1 MMVTASPQSRRLP
14 LWAGRTVVLLGI
26 ILLSA
31 SLRTAA
37 TSLSPII
44 SAVSSDIPL
53 SALGLGVLGMLPP
66 LLFALAGLLVPRM
79 VRGFGLDVSTILSVA
94 IMVVGFAA
102 RVVAVDYWVLFAGT
116 LVALGGAGA
125 GNVLLPPLVKRYFPD
140 RIGMVTSI
148 YAAAVAV
155 GTALPPA
162 VAFPIADATSWR
174 VSLGVW
180 AVLAVLALPPW
191 IMVLMRSRRSRRPVT
206 VDTVPEIELP
216 PAAMVGRIWH
226 SKVAWSIAIVFS
238 ITSFQAYS
246 LFAWLPSLLI
256 DHVGIGAA
264 EAGLLLAFWGLLG
277 IVAAVIAPAM
287 AARQSN
293 VGWILHLGAVGF
305 VSGYLGLIFAPGVS
319 PWLWVGLCGV
329 GQVVFPTCLALIN
342 LRTRT
347 HDGSIALSGF
357 VQGVGY
363 FIAALG
369 PLLVGV
375 LHDLTQ
381 GWTASLVLMAA
392 TAAVFVV
399 FGFVLRTPRFVE
411 DETDSRLSQRAEPT

>member
-1 MMVTASPQSRRLP
+1 MMVAAPPRSRLLP

-26 ILLSA
+26 VLLSA

-140 RIGMVTSI
+140 RIGLVTSI
-148 YAAAVAV
+148 YAAAIAV

-191 IMVLMRSRRSRRPVT
+191 IVVLMRSRRSRRVVT

-246 LFAWLPSLLI
+246 LFAWLPTLLI
-256 DHVGIGAA
+256 DHVGVGAA

-277 IVAAVIAPAM
+277 MVAAVIAPVM
-287 AARQSN
+287 AARLSN
-293 VGWILHLGAVGF
+293 VGWILHIGAAGF
-305 VSGYLGLIFAPGVS
+305 VSGYLGLIIAPGVS

-329 GQVVFPTCLALIN
+329 GQAVFPTCLALIN

-363 FIAALG
+363 LIAALG
-369 PLLVGV
+369 PLSVGV

-381 GWTASLVLMAA
+381 GWTASLALMAA
-392 TAAVFVV
+392 TAAVIVI
-399 FGFVLRTPRFVE
+399 FGFVLRTLRFVE
-411 DETDSRLSQRAEPT
+411 DETDSRRS

>member
-1 MMVTASPQSRRLP
+1 MTIPAATRPGSLSVWT
-14 LWAGRTVVLLGI
+14 GRVVVLLGI

-44 SAVSSDIPL
+44 IAVSNDIPL
-53 SALGLGVLGMLPP
+53 SALGLGGLGMLPP
-66 LLFALAGLLVPRM
+66 LLFALAGLLAPRL
-79 VRGFGLDVSTILSVA
+79 VRGIGLDVATILSVVL
-94 IMVVGFAA
+94 MVVGFTA
-102 RVVAVDYWVLFAGT
+102 RVFSADYWVLFAGT
-116 LVALGGAGA
+116 LLALAGAGA
-125 GNVLLPPLVKRYFPD
+125 GNVLLPPIVKRYFPD
-140 RIGMVTSI
+140 RIGMVTSL
-148 YAAAVAV
+148 YALSIAV

-162 VAFPIADATSWR
+162 VAYPIADASSWR

-191 IMVLMRSRRSRRPVT
+191 LTVFVHNRRSRRAVAE
-206 VDTVPEIELP
+206 DTVPEIELP
-216 PAAMVGRIWH
+216 PAAMVGRIWR

-246 LFAWLPSLLI
+246 LFAWLPTLLI
-256 DHVGIGAA
+256 DRVGVDAG
-264 EAGLLLAFWGLLG
+264 EAGLLLAFWGVLG
-277 IVAAVIAPAM
+277 IVAAVIAPAL
-287 AARQSN
+287 AARLSN
-293 VGWILHLGAVGF
+293 VGWLLHVGATGF
-305 VSGYLGLIFAPGVS
+305 VLGYLGLIVAPEVS

-329 GQVVFPTCLALIN
+329 GQAVFPTCLALIN

-347 HDGSIALSGF
+347 HEGSIALSGF

-363 FIAALG
+363 LIAALG

-381 GWTASLVLMAA
+381 GWSASLALMAA
-392 TAAVFVV
+392 TAAVLVI
-399 FGFVLRTPRFVE
+399 FGVLLRTPRFVE
-411 DETDSRLSQRAEPT
+411 DDVDSRRS